1 MSRSI
6 RILLAWALVAL
17 LPLQGYA
24 AAAMISCG
32 PMHARQSA
40 MASHH
45 AEHAGH
51 HHGGDESTGQQGSG
65 SGETA
70 PALPD
75 LLKLKCSACA
85 ACCTGAAAPSPA
97 LASVTATKSH
107 AVISIFFDWSD
118 RSIVLPGLERPP
130 RAVLA

>member
-1 MSRSI
+1 MSRSV
-6 RILLAWALVAL
+6 RILLAWIVAAL

-24 AAAMISCG
+24 AAAMILCG
-32 PMHARQSA
+32 PMHAHQAA

-45 AEHAGH
+45 ADHTGHQHGDDDSAGQ
-51 HHGGDESTGQQGSG
+51 SASG
-65 SGETA
+65 SGGHV

-97 LASVTATKSH
+97 LPAVTPTKSD
-107 AVISIFFDWSD
+107 AVISLFFDGSYH
-118 RSIVLPGLERPP
+118 SIVLPGLERPP
-130 RAVLA
+130 RAALA